1 MQTHNDII
9 DVTEASFQY
18 EVLTF
23 SQNTP
28 VVVDFWATW
37 CRPCKTLGPLLE
49 RLAIESQGGFR
60 LARVDVDTNPNLSL
74 QYNVRSIPTV
84 KAFSQG
90 EIVSE
95 FVGLQ
100 PENRLREFISKLSP
114 PGPTNLALEKAK
126 SLLLSQLWSEAEA
139 VFREVCESK
148 PDDPECL
155 LGLAKS
161 LIAQNESD
169 ESLVILFNFPASA
182 QLSIVEM
189 LKPLAESLRLLKENE
204 LPDITDLDATFMA
217 SVRLFSRGNQPAALD
232 GLLDILRQ
240 DKYYRDGIA
249 RQVILGIFELMDNE
263 EPQTR
268 QYRNEL
274 ASILF

>member
-240 DKYYRDGIA
+240 DKSYRDGIA

>member
-18 EVLTF
+18 EVLSF

-49 RLAIESQGGFR
+49 RLAIDSQGRFR
-60 LARVDVDTNPNLSL
+60 LARVDVDANPNLAL
-74 QYNVRSIPTV
+74 RYNVRSIPTV

-100 PENRLREFISKLSP
+100 PENRLREFINKLTP
-114 PGPTNLALEKAK
+114 PGPNNLALEKAN
-126 SLLLSQLWSEAEA
+126 SLLLSQQWNQAEA
-139 VFREVCESK
+139 VFRDASQSM

-155 LGLAKS
+155 LGLTKS
-161 LIAQNESD
+161 LLAQNKTD
-169 ESLVILFNFPASA
+169 EALIILHNFPPSS
-182 QLSIVEM
+182 QLSTIEM
-189 LKPLAESLRLLKENE
+189 LKPLAESLRRLNMDQ
-204 LPDITDLDATFMA
+204 LPDETILDTTFMS
-217 SVRLFSRGNQPAALD
+217 SVRLFTRGNLPAALD

-240 DKYYRDGIA
+240 DKSYRDGLA
-249 RQVILGIFELMDNE
+249 RQVIVALLELMDNE
-263 EPQTR
+263 NPQTR

>member
-1 MQTHNDII
+1 MPTHNDII

-49 RLAIESQGGFR
+49 RFAIDSQGGFR
-60 LARVDVDTNPNLSL
+60 LARVDVDANPNLAL

-90 EIVSE
+90 DIVSE

-114 PGPTNLALEKAK
+114 PGPSNLALEKGK
-126 SLLLSQLWSEAEA
+126 SLLLSQQWSQAETL
-139 VFREVCESK
+139 FRELSQSM

-155 LGLAKS
+155 LGLTKS
-161 LIAQNESD
+161 LLAQNETD
-169 ESLVILFNFPASA
+169 EALVILFNFPPSS
-182 QLSIVEM
+182 QLSTVEM
-189 LKPLAESLRLLKENE
+189 LKPLAESLKLYNQDQ
-204 LPDITDLDATFMA
+204 LPDETNLDATFKG
-217 SVRLFSRGNQPAALD
+217 SVRLFTRGNLPAALD
-232 GLLDILRQ
+232 GLLDILHQ
-240 DKYYRDGIA
+240 DKSYRDGIA
-249 RQVILGIFELMDNE
+249 RKVMLGIFELMDHE
-263 EPQTR
+263 DPQTR

-274 ASILF
+274 ASVLF